1 MGNKNKMRIA
11 VLGSGSFGTAMANL
25 WHDFGHSVVLWG
37 RDVQVIAEIQKQK
50 TNSRYLPG
58 QTLSGFEST
67 TNLQEAIAAADCL
80 VFAIPC
86 QSLRA
91 VLTQIKPLFGTTNAA
106 QKIFI
111 NLAKGLEVNT
121 CLWPHQIFAEVL
133 GQQVAAR
140 FFALSGPTFSLELL
154 QRTPTAAVLAG
165 VEGLLL
171 KNLQNDLSLPWF
183 RLYSSND
190 VLGVEIAG
198 ATKNIFAL
206 AIGVLEGLNF
216 GHNSRAS
223 FMTRCLFEMTQLGV
237 ALGAK
242 ATTFSGLSGLG
253 DLILTCTGHL
263 SRNRQVGVR
272 LGKGESLSD
281 ILKSMTSVAEG
292 VQTAKSIQQLVERQ
306 PSLQRL
312 DLPNLSSTYRM
323 LYENLSP
330 KQALQELLS
339 RPLRSEAQ

>member
-1 MGNKNKMRIA
+1 MTNKNKYRIA

-25 WHDFGHSVVLWG
+25 WYDSGHSVVLWG
-37 RDVQVIAEIQKQK
+37 RDAAAITEIQNQK

-58 QTLSGFEST
+58 ETLSDFSST
-67 TNLQEAIAAADCL
+67 TDLREAVATADCL

-86 QSLRA
+86 QSLRSA
-91 VLTQIKPLFGTTNAA
+91 LNQVKPLLSETQIQ

-111 NLAKGLEVNT
+111 NLAKGLEVDT
-121 CLWPHQIFAEVL
+121 CLWPHQVFADVL
-133 GQQVAAR
+133 GQNVLPR
-140 FFALSGPTFSLELL
+140 FFALSGPTFSQELL
-154 QRTPTAAVLAG
+154 HRTPTAAVLAG
-165 VEGLLL
+165 QNVALL
-171 KNLQNDLSLPWF
+171 KELQGDLSLPWF
-183 RLYSSND
+183 RLYSSTD

-198 ATKNIFAL
+198 DTKNIFAL

-223 FMTRCLFEMTQLGV
+223 FMTRCLFEMTQFGL

-272 LGKGESLSD
+272 LGKGETLSE

-292 VQTAKSIQQLVERQ
+292 VQTAKSIQQLVANQ
-306 PSLQRL
+306 QNLQQL
-312 DLPNLSSTYRM
+312 DLPNLSCTYRM
-323 LYENLSP
+323 LFEQLSP

-339 RPLRSEAQ
+339 RPLRSEEL